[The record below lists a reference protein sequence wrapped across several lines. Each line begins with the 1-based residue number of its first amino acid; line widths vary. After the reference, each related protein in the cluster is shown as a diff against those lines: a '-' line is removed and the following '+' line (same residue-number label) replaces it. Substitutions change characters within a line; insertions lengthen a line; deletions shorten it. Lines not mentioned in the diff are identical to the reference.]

1 MSMWAALGGPKQHAR
16 YAHVIA
22 VFELSRDFWRHIG
35 SNSLSKPSRGGD
47 GGHGPVPR
55 RRWLTSST
63 ASMIPWYP
71 VHLQMFPAKRSRTV
85 SYVR

>member
-1 MSMWAALGGPKQHAR
+1 MSVRAPLCGTEQHAR
-16 YAHVIA
+16 YVHVVA
-22 VFELSRDFWRHIG
+22 VLELSRDLWWHVG
-35 SNSLSKPSRGGD
+35 TDALSKRSRGGD